1 MQQKSLRMPL
11 VVTGIGLQEQAEH
24 NVSETESTTNFTEKH
39 GEQFIS
45 LVCFLAY
52 LYYVL
57 YKKPAYPFKYT
68 SLVFTNH
75 PLYITDVIFYYFYT
89 FDDV

>member
-39 GEQFIS
+39 GEQF
-45 LVCFLAY
+45 
-52 LYYVL
+52 
-57 YKKPAYPFKYT
+57 T
-68 SLVFTNH
+68 SLFWHFGLFFFTIKADLHYVHILLN
-75 PLYITDVIFYYFYT
+75 L
-89 FDDV
+89 

>member
-45 LVCFLAY
+45 LFCILAY
-52 LYYVL
+52 RKVASSRLSRLIAHPRIFRRLMKGKFDAYVL
-57 YKKPAYPFKYT
+57 
-68 SLVFTNH
+68 
-75 PLYITDVIFYYFYT
+75 
-89 FDDV
+89 

>member
-45 LVCFLAY
+45 LFWHFGIQLSMGAKRPGCEQT
-52 LYYVL
+52 
-57 YKKPAYPFKYT
+57 PNHT
-68 SLVFTNH
+68 SL
-75 PLYITDVIFYYFYT
+75 
-89 FDDV
+89 